1 VEERNKAT
9 ADREVY
15 LTYTFNAPRE
25 MVFKAWTDPKQLVKW
40 FAPRNCTI
48 VYKKLD
54 IRKGGAYLSCINNPQ
69 YGDCWC
75 KGVYKEVIFP
85 ECIEFTMVVS
95 DKDGNTVDP
104 LKAGMDPDWP
114 IETLVSI
121 TFSEENGKTTI
132 ELRQTVSQKLA
143 TKTGAYPSW
152 IQMLER
158 LAEEIR

>member
-1 VEERNKAT
+1 MEERNKAT
-9 ADREVY
+9 TDREVY

-40 FAPRNCTI
+40 FAPHNCTI
-48 VYKKLD
+48 SYKQLD
-54 IRKGGAYLSCINNPQ
+54 IRKGGTYLSCINNPQ

-85 ECIEFTMVVS
+85 ELIEFTMVVS
-95 DKDGNTVDP
+95 DEHGNTVDP
-104 LKAGMDPDWP
+104 VRAGMDPDWP

-121 TFSEENGKTTI
+121 AFSEHDGKTTI
-132 ELRQTVSQKLA
+132 VLRQTVSQQLA

-158 LAEEIR
+158 LETEL